1 MISLQELLE
10 KKKRESYSENW
21 LAEIHDLLMCEYGW
35 IPFEEFKRQE
45 EEEMK
50 NFNLEKTFSY
60 AQYTIENN
68 GTKEEFY
75 DKIDEFMSQFS

>member
-35 IPFEEFKRQE
+35 IPFEEFKR
-45 EEEMK
+45 
-50 NFNLEKTFSY
+50 LPIPLIISLVS
-60 AQYTIENN
+60 TIIERRQ
-68 GTKEEFY
+68 KEEKEL
-75 DKIDEFMSQFS
+75 DKMKRPRLRR